1 MATEEHGKIR
11 STKEAKM
18 RKRCRTKLVHES
30 QYIAEVDVELIET
43 ADEWSHYISV
53 EDAYKLDD
61 VRESL
66 RQGDVKAASQ
76 HGKVYTLTPVAM

>member
-1 MATEEHGKIR
+1 
-11 STKEAKM
+11 M
-18 RKRCRTKLVHES
+18 RKRQRTKLVHEG
-30 QYIAEVDVELIET
+30 QYIAEVDVELLET
-43 ADEWSHYISV
+43 EDEWSPYLSL

-66 RQGDVKAASQ
+66 RQGDVKAAAL